1 MWQEFFRFDLR
12 YQLRQPLL
20 WIVALA
26 LAALAFL
33 GAGSDAVRIGG
44 AIGNVH
50 LNAPTVIAKQLGILS
65 LIAMFM
71 VTVFIAGAILRDGEA
86 GIADLLFA
94 APVRKLDYL
103 GGRFLAGFTV
113 CLAVFALI
121 TVAMMLGSRLPSID
135 PQRLGAF
142 SLQAYVWAFCVL
154 VVPNLLFVAALL
166 TLLAALTRSLIMV
179 YAGVLAF
186 TVLWGMAAS
195 LSGGGNGES
204 LAVLLD
210 PFGVRA
216 LAQLTRYYSTWQAN
230 TQLPPLSGVLLL
242 NRAIWTAIALGLF
255 GTTVARFKTQR
266 AGTGSRRVAGL
277 ILGKRKPAQTQTAA
291 PAPAR
296 PTAPSAVRRIAPQF
310 GGAGPLAQWWQLLRF
325 ETRGVLRGLPFL
337 ILLLLAIA
345 NFIANYTVGGM
356 RFDSLPYPLTRLV
369 LDELAGSMNAVLV
382 IVLVFYSGELV
393 FRDRQAK
400 IADLTDAMPLPDWV
414 PFCAKAGAL
423 VAVIV
428 AFLGAGAL
436 AGVAIQLV
444 KGGAPVEAGLYL
456 QGILIDAVGF
466 VPMALALLALQA
478 IANNKYIG
486 YVLCI
491 ALLASGTL
499 LKSLGLEHRLLHF
512 ADLPTL
518 TYSDI
523 NGYGHF
529 LAGWSWF
536 ALFWTLFALFL
547 TIVAQAFRTRGRVD
561 GWRPR
566 LRAFAPRLRGKAGA
580 GLAVVLAAWAACGGW
595 IFYNTNVL
603 NRYESATAALDARAD
618 YEKQYRR
625 YLAMPNPSLTRIRA
639 DVDIFPVERRVA
651 IRGHYVMRNKT
662 TQPLR
667 SLRFQLDPRAAT
679 TLLGLPAHTVTLDDR
694 RLGFRIVDLREPLA
708 PGAEL
713 AFDFT
718 ADVRNPGFTESGAP
732 DGINRNGTMFT
743 SEDYFPKLGYVQASE
758 ISDRAERRKRG
769 LGEPHRIPALDDRA
783 AHGSNFWKLFG
794 FDADL
799 IDFETTVST
808 SADQMA
814 VAPGNLAASWERD
827 GRRYYRYTMD
837 KKVLPFFSY
846 QSGRWEVKKA
856 DWHGVPI
863 EVYYDR
869 KHPWNIDS
877 MIKGSQGAL
886 DYFSTRF
893 GPYPHKVLR
902 ITEFPLY
909 LPYAR
914 SLPNTVPFSES
925 LGFVNDLRQADKNGD
940 KVDHVYYVTAH
951 EVAHQWWG
959 DQLIPAN
966 TQGMAMLVES
976 LAEYSALMA
985 VEQAFGPEKV
995 RHLLRWDLDQYFAGR
1010 GKELVEEQPLFKVE
1024 DQMYIQYRKGSLVF
1038 WRLREELGEDLLN
1051 RVLKDFLEKHRYQTA
1066 PYVTSRDLLAAI
1078 RAAAPADKQDLITDL
1093 FERIVFYDNR
1103 MLDAGATRRA
1113 DGKWDVTMQ
1122 LRLAKLEADGKG
1134 RETARAYDEPVELAV
1149 FGRAADG
1156 KERVLWRGKRT
1167 LAAGESSVRVTVDAQ
1182 PVEAGVDPYNLLI
1195 DRVAGD
1201 NRKKVSLR

>member
-20 WIVALA
+20 WIVAVA
-26 LAALAFL
+26 LAAIAFL
-33 GAGSDAVRIGG
+33 SAGSDAVRIGG

-50 LNAPTVIAKQLGILS
+50 LNAPVVIANQLGILS

-103 GGRFLAGFTV
+103 GGRFLAGFAA

-142 SLQAYVWAFCVL
+142 SLQSYVWAFCVL
-154 VVPNLLFVAALL
+154 VMPNLLFVAALL

-179 YAGVLAF
+179 YAGVIAF
-186 TVLWGMAAS
+186 TVLWGMAAT
-195 LSGGGNGES
+195 LSSGGNGES

-216 LAQLTRYYSTWQAN
+216 LAQLTRYYSTYQAN

-242 NRAIWTAIALGLF
+242 NRGLWTAIALCLF
-255 GTTVARFKTQR
+255 GATVACFKTQR
-266 AGTGSRRVAGL
+266 AGTAGRRF
-277 ILGKRKPAQTQTAA
+277 GKHTPVQA
-291 PAPAR
+291 PAAAR
-296 PTAPSAVRRIAPQF
+296 PMAPGAVRRIAPRF
-310 GGAGPLAQWWQLLRF
+310 SAAGLLAQWWQLLRF

-337 ILLLLAIA
+337 ILLLLAVA
-345 NFIANYTVGGM
+345 NFIANFTIGGM
-356 RFDSLPYPLTRLV
+356 RFDSVPYPLTRLV
-369 LDELAGSMNAVLV
+369 LEELAGGMNAVLV
-382 IVLVFYSGELV
+382 IVLIFYSGELV

-414 PFCAKAGAL
+414 PLCARAGAL
-423 VAVIV
+423 FAVIF
-428 AFLGAGAL
+428 AFLGAGVL
-436 AGVAIQLV
+436 AGIAIQLV
-444 KGGAPVEAGLYL
+444 KGGAPVEFALYL
-456 QGILIDAVGF
+456 QGTLVNAVYF
-466 VPMALALLALQA
+466 MLVALALLALQA
-478 IANNKYIG
+478 LVNNKYIG
-486 YVLCI
+486 Y
-491 ALLASGTL
+491 LLGIGLLVSGPV
-499 LKSLGLEHRLLHF
+499 LKSLGLEHRLLRF
-512 ADLPTL
+512 ADLPPL

-529 LAGWSWF
+529 LTGWCWF
-536 ALFWTLFALFL
+536 ALYWTLFALTL
-547 TIVAQAFRTRGRVD
+547 AIAAHAVRTRGRLD
-561 GWRPR
+561 GWRKR
-566 LRAFAPRLRGKAGA
+566 LRAVAPRLHGRAGA
-580 GLAVVLAAWAACGGW
+580 GLAVALAAWAACGGW

-618 YEKQYRR
+618 YEKQYRS
-625 YLAMPNPSLTRIRA
+625 YLAMPNPSLTQVRA
-639 DVDIFPVERRVA
+639 DVDIFPAERRVA
-651 IRGHYVMRNKT
+651 IRGHYVVRNKT

-667 SLRFQLDPRAAT
+667 SLRFQLDPRATT
-679 TLLGLPAHTVTLDDR
+679 TLLGLPAHTITLDDR
-694 RLGFRIVDLREPLA
+694 RLGFRIVELREPLA

-718 ADVRNPGFTESGAP
+718 AGVCNPGFTEIGAP
-732 DGINRNGTMFT
+732 DGINHNGTMFT

-758 ISDRAERRKRG
+758 ISDRAERRQRG
-769 LGEPHRIPALDDRA
+769 LGEPHRMPALDDQA
-783 AHGSNFWKLFG
+783 AHAFNFWKLFG

-799 IDFETTVST
+799 IAFETVVST
-808 SADQMA
+808 SDDQVA
-814 VAPGNLAASWERD
+814 IAPGTLAASWERD

-837 KKVLPFFSY
+837 KKILPFFSY
-846 QSGRWEVKKA
+846 QSGRWDVRKA

-863 EVYYDR
+863 EVYHDR

-886 DYFSTRF
+886 DYFSTNF
-893 GPYPHKVLR
+893 GPYPHKALR

-914 SLPNTVPFSES
+914 SLPNTIPFSES
-925 LGFVNDLRQADKNGD
+925 LGFVNDLRDAGKDGD
-940 KVDHVYYVTAH
+940 KVDHVFYVTAH

-966 TQGMAMLVES
+966 TQGMGMLVES

-985 VEQAFGPEKV
+985 VEKAFGPEKT
-995 RHLLRWDLDQYFAGR
+995 RHILRWDLDQYFAGR

-1038 WRLREELGEDLLN
+1038 YRLREELGEDVLN
-1051 RVLKDFLEKHRYQTA
+1051 RVLKDFLDQHRYQTA

-1078 RAAAPADKQDLITDL
+1078 RAAAPASKQALITDL

-1103 MLDAGATRRA
+1103 MMDAGATRRA
-1113 DGKWDVTMQ
+1113 DGKWEVTMK

-1134 RETARAYDEPVELAV
+1134 KETARAYDEPVELAV
-1149 FGRAADG
+1149 FGKDAGGR
-1156 KERVLWRGKRT
+1156 ERVLWRGKRM
-1167 LAAGESSVRVTVDAQ
+1167 LAAGESAVSVTVNAQ

-1195 DRVAGD
+1195 DRAAGD
-1201 NRKKVSLR
+1201 NRKPVSLK